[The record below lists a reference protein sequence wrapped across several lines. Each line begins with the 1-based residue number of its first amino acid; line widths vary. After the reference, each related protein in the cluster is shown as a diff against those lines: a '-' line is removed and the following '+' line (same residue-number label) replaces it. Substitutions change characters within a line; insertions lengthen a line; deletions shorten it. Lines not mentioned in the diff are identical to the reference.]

1 MKNEKAI
8 GLFIVVAGLV
18 ILLGKLGVF
27 AFVGR
32 NFWPLLLLLPGIA
45 LYVLFYARMT
55 PAWSLLPAGVLS
67 VYGVLFSITNIW
79 GAGLM
84 RNLWPV
90 LLLGVAVGLL
100 GYGMVERRRP
110 EFVYPAALIIGAV
123 SVVLLAFTLLQTGI
137 IYVFAVLLILGG
149 IWLLVGRGRTGR
161 GRGW

>member
-8 GLFIVVAGLV
+8 GLFIVAAGLV

-27 AFVGR
+27 AFIGR

-55 PAWSLLPAGVLS
+55 PSWSLLPAGVLT

-100 GYGMVERRRP
+100 GYGMVERHRP

-149 IWLLVGRGRTGR
+149 VWLLAGRGRTGR

>member
-27 AFVGR
+27 AFIGR

-79 GAGLM
+79 GLD
-84 RNLWPV
+84 
-90 LLLGVAVGLL
+90 
-100 GYGMVERRRP
+100 
-110 EFVYPAALIIGAV
+110 
-123 SVVLLAFTLLQTGI
+123 
-137 IYVFAVLLILGG
+137 
-149 IWLLVGRGRTGR
+149 
-161 GRGW
+161 